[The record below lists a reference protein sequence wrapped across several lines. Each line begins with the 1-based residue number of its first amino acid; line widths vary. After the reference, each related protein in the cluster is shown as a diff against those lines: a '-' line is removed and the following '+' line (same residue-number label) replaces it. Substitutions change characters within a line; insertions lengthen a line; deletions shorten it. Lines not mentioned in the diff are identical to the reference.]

1 MWHKIHVLNFLKI
14 NFLFLLSFSL
24 LCPLPPSLQTLWIFG
39 PFRGISMDVASI
51 DPMVHSL
58 PGKGQEKEKRA
69 IPQKSSEE
77 TVLSLLAREQNTE
90 LISNKYVQALL
101 DTKCGQ

>member
-1 MWHKIHVLNFLKI
+1 MN
-14 NFLFLLSFSL
+14 
-24 LCPLPPSLQTLWIFG
+24 
-39 PFRGISMDVASI
+39 VASI
-51 DPMVHSL
+51 DPMVQVLHST
-58 PGKGQEKEKRA
+58 GSKGLRETPVRGSA
-69 IPQKSSEE
+69 E

>member
-1 MWHKIHVLNFLKI
+1 
-14 NFLFLLSFSL
+14 
-24 LCPLPPSLQTLWIFG
+24 
-39 PFRGISMDVASI
+39 
-51 DPMVHSL
+51 MVHSL
-58 PGKGQEKEKRA
+58 PGKDQKKEKRE
-69 IPQKSSEE
+69 ISKKSSEE

>member
-1 MWHKIHVLNFLKI
+1 
-14 NFLFLLSFSL
+14 
-24 LCPLPPSLQTLWIFG
+24 
-39 PFRGISMDVASI
+39 MDVASI

-58 PGKGQEKEKRA
+58 PGKGQKGE
-69 IPQKSSEE
+69 IPMKGSEE

>member
-1 MWHKIHVLNFLKI
+1 
-14 NFLFLLSFSL
+14 
-24 LCPLPPSLQTLWIFG
+24 
-39 PFRGISMDVASI
+39 MDVASI
-51 DPMVHSL
+51 DPIVHGINRKKQSL
-58 PGKGQEKEKRA
+58 HSTGSKGLRETPVRGSA
-69 IPQKSSEE
+69 E

>member
-1 MWHKIHVLNFLKI
+1 
-14 NFLFLLSFSL
+14 
-24 LCPLPPSLQTLWIFG
+24 
-39 PFRGISMDVASI
+39 MDVASI

-58 PGKGQEKEKRA
+58 PGKGPKAE

>member
-1 MWHKIHVLNFLKI
+1 MN
-14 NFLFLLSFSL
+14 
-24 LCPLPPSLQTLWIFG
+24 
-39 PFRGISMDVASI
+39 VASI
-51 DPMVHSL
+51 DPMVQRSVHSTGPKGL
-58 PGKGQEKEKRA
+58 PETPVRGSA
-69 IPQKSSEE
+69 E